1 MIQRL
6 FPFAVDVLRKN
17 LDLRHDRQRVLQSN
31 IANAETPG
39 YVAKDV
45 HFEDVLRTAAH
56 PTEEGPLRLTHP
68 RHLPQT
74 TPSVQEVQGRLV
86 ARPSGDVG
94 RDLNTVSVDREMAH
108 VTTNAMHYNASVDML
123 GRLLASIRRTIQ
135 EGRQ

>member
-6 FPFAVDVLRKN
+6 FPFAMEVLRKN

-39 YVAKDV
+39 FVAKDV
-45 HFEDVLRTAAH
+45 QFEEVLRDAAH
-56 PTEEGPLRLTHP
+56 PTKQGALWLTHP
-68 RHLPQT
+68 RHLPQAS
-74 TPSVQEVQGRLV
+74 PAVQEVQGRLV

-94 RDLNTVSVDREMAH
+94 RDLNTVSMDREMAH

>member
-6 FPFAVDVLRKN
+6 LPFAVAALRRN
-17 LDLRHDRQRVLQSN
+17 LDLRYDRQRVLQSN

-39 YVAKDV
+39 FVAKDV
-45 HFEDVLRTAAH
+45 QFEEVLRAAAH
-56 PTEEGPLRLTHP
+56 PTEQGPLRLTHP

-74 TPSVQEVQGRLV
+74 PPAVQDVQGRLV

-108 VTTNAMHYNASVDML
+108 VTTNAMHYNASVDIL